1 MDLSAAADRCR
12 RAVAAHPGLIDAV
25 WATFFVVASIASTR
39 NGSTVRLGTPLTDDA
54 AGWFLLLAVTL
65 PYYVRRKSPVTVFV
79 ISSLAVMV
87 LSGLEYQEGVTP
99 LITLFGA
106 YTVGARCPARVV
118 AYAYA
123 YTVVGLTC
131 LYLSNTSHFD
141 VANLVSYT
149 GLFAAALLFGWSLQS
164 RAARLQALEDRA
176 DALEREHAEE
186 ARRALSEERLRIAQE
201 LHDVVAHSMG
211 VIAVQA
217 GAGMHVIDA
226 DPGAAKRSLEAIS
239 DTSRSTL
246 TELRRLLG
254 VLRDEDGE
262 RTAAYAP
269 APGLADLDALAQEV
283 SDAGVATTLRVEG
296 DTDGVPKGVELT
308 TYRIA
313 QEALTN
319 VLKHGGPG
327 AAATVTVTVGPG
339 VVAVEIDDDGRG
351 VDLSTDGTAGHGLVG
366 MRERVAVYG
375 GTLEAGPRRSG
386 GFRVAARLPYG
397 VEDPDDGD
405 DTDDG
410 DDDTAAPADAGPTDA
425 GTAATDTE
433 PAGIDA

>member
-1 MDLSAAADRCR
+1 MRRRRDPRTVWPVEPSAVADRAR
-12 RAVAAHPGLIDAV
+12 RAVAAHPGAVDAV
-25 WATFFVVASIASTR
+25 WATFFVVATIASTR
-39 NGSTVRLGTPLTDDA
+39 NGSTERLGTPLTDDA

-65 PYYVRRKSPVTVFV
+65 PYYVRRRSPVAVFV
-79 ISSLAVMV
+79 VSSLAVMV

-99 LITLFGA
+99 LVTLFGA

-118 AYAYA
+118 AYTYA
-123 YTVVGLTC
+123 YTVAGLTC
-131 LYLSNTSHFD
+131 LFLSDTSHFD

-176 DALEREHAEE
+176 DAVEREHEEE

-226 DPGAAKRSLEAIS
+226 DPAAAKRSLVAIS

-246 TELRRLLG
+246 TEMRRLLG
-254 VLRDEDGE
+254 VLRDEDGT
-262 RTAAYAP
+262 RAASYVP
-269 APGLADLDALAQEV
+269 APGLADLDALVKEV
-283 SDAGVATTLRVEG
+283 TDAGLTTTLRVEG
-296 DTDGVPKGVELT
+296 DVDGVPKGVELT
-308 TYRIA
+308 AYRIA

-327 AAATVTVTVGPG
+327 AAAAVTVDLAPG
-339 VVAVEIDDDGRG
+339 VVEVEVHDDGRG
-351 VDLSTDGTAGHGLVG
+351 VDLSSEGSGGHGLVG

-397 VEDPDDGD
+397 AEDADAERADDGPAV
-405 DTDDG
+405 
-410 DDDTAAPADAGPTDA
+410 AAGARADDAGVDP
-425 GTAATDTE
+425 
-433 PAGIDA
+433 